1 MGFEFSLISPDR
13 NGLESFLFYGLD
25 RVFIGLQRVGLD
37 WIEISIFFLIRL
49 YWIKLDRIGLE

>member
-13 NGLESFLFYGLD
+13 NGLEWVD